1 MLRTFFSGLGVLFA
15 ALIVFCAS
23 YFGNLAADIDKHGG
37 DYERLAVDVT
47 RELSR
52 AWSLADIEKH
62 YTADAREELAPALL
76 PGQPGL
82 DGLKSLGVLLHADN
96 VTVETRWS
104 HAFWRQVT
112 SPAVAA
118 ERLSELI
125 SRSVKVTFVGKFA
138 GGLADVTAELKREGG
153 SMKLWRLR
161 IDSREKPR
169 REENPGR
176 RVISHA

>member
-1 MLRTFFSGLGVLFA
+1 MLRTFFSCLGVLFA

-23 YFGNLAADIDKHGG
+23 FLGNVAADVGSHGA
-37 DYERLAVDVT
+37 DYEKLAVDVT

-52 AWSLADIEKH
+52 TWSLANIEQH
-62 YTADAREELAPALL
+62 YATVARQELEPVLQLGEAT
-76 PGQPGL
+76 L
-82 DGLKSLGVLLHADN
+82 DGLKPLGVLLYADN

-104 HAFWRQVT
+104 RSFWREVN
-112 SPAVAA
+112 SPAAAA
-118 ERLSELI
+118 ERLADLI

-153 SMKLWRLR
+153 RMKLWRLR
-161 IDSREKPR
+161 IDSREK
-169 REENPGR
+169 RERQEYPGR

>member
-15 ALIVFCAS
+15 ALVVFCAS
-23 YFGNLAADIDKHGG
+23 YFGNLAADIDNHAA
-37 DYERLAVDVT
+37 DYEKLAIDAT

-62 YTADAREELAPALL
+62 YTADAREELAPALQ

-82 DGLKSLGVLLHADN
+82 DTLKPLGVLLYADD
-96 VTVETRWS
+96 VTVDTRWS

-112 SPAVAA
+112 SPGVAA
-118 ERLSELI
+118 ERLSDLI
-125 SRSVKVTFVGKFA
+125 NRSVKVTFVGKFA

-153 SMKLWRLR
+153 SMKLWRLT

-169 REENPGR
+169 REESPAR